1 MDRHT
6 DTHTHPREVRQPA
19 AASSSAR
26 ARSIAPVRAQA
37 RGRDGRPGVRRHRG
51 RKRGRFRDRLE
62 GTERER
68 QVRE

>member
-1 MDRHT
+1 M
-6 DTHTHPREVRQPA
+6 
-19 AASSSAR
+19 SSCRYKNCDSKDPIYR
-26 ARSIAPVRAQA
+26 APVRAQA